1 LEASIAK
8 LTEDLKG
15 AQLMADQEKKA
26 KEKAEPVVT
35 NPRSKLLIKNRIQT
49 GVPKAERGV
58 VYIGRLPKDFFEPDL
73 HKFFSQFGDI
83 TRLRLS
89 RSKKNAHSKGYAYIE
104 FELREVAEIV
114 AKEMNNYFIQS
125 QQIKVDFM
133 PNEKVPE
140 GLFKFCQTHMKDT
153 SNVRREKK
161 IAAHNKAAGEE
172 ATGRQKRR
180 EDETLKRTKSRIQAL
195 GIDYSFG
202 DLSSPVK
209 SPAAAPKAAKAT
221 KKAKADGAK
230 SPKKAP
236 ADGTGVKKTIKKAT
250 GSPAEKSP
258 KPSAGK
264 AGNDT
269 TKKKTTKKAKKD
281 GAK

>member
-1 LEASIAK
+1 
-8 LTEDLKG
+8 
-15 AQLMADQEKKA
+15 
-26 KEKAEPVVT
+26 
-35 NPRSKLLIKNRIQT
+35 LLLKNRIQT

-89 RSKKNAHSKGYAYIE
+89 RSKNNAHSKGYAYIE

-140 GLFKFCQTHMKDT
+140 GLFKFCKTHMKDT
-153 SNVRREKK
+153 TDLRREKK
-161 IAAHNKAAGEE
+161 IAAHNKP
-172 ATGRQKRR
+172 ATDESTSRQKRR
-180 EDETLKRTKSRIQAL
+180 QDDTLKRTKSKIKAL

-202 DLSSPVK
+202 DLSS
-209 SPAAAPKAAKAT
+209 AAASPKASPKTAKPSKKAEKGGAQSPKAAAE
-221 KKAKADGAK
+221 G
-230 SPKKAP
+230 S
-236 ADGTGVKKTIKKAT
+236 GVKKTIKKAKL
-250 GSPAEKSP
+250 SPGEKSP
-258 KPSAGK
+258 KPK
-264 AGNDT
+264 AAKGSKDT
-269 TKKKTTKKAKKD
+269 TKKATKKAKKA
-281 GAK
+281 GPP